1 MLIRKI
7 KRNRLIIFKNIYI
20 FKNKVIAFMLV
31 LDWFLLDLNFKLFI
45 GRKLL
50 LKKIEIISCYVKLR
64 ENIANKWL
72 VS

>member
-45 GRKLL
+45 DRKLL

>member
-50 LKKIEIISCYVKLR
+50 LKKLKSYPVT
-64 ENIANKWL
+64 
-72 VS
+72 